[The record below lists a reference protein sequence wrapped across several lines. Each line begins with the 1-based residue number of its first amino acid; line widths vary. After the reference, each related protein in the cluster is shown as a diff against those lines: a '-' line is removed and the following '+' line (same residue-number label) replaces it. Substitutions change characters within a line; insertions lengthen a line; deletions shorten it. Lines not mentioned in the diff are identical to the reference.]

1 MKLENLFWGVF
12 VIFGIFFAFM
22 GTKIQEDNVKFLETA
37 KSTSAKITDIDAHHT
52 SNNTEYIVYVEF
64 TVDEQIYS
72 GNLNGEW
79 NTTMSVGKDVT
90 IFYDPTDPNNFR
102 GPSTN
107 FVGYIFM
114 GFGAVAALAGAIP
127 IIRSFKRE
135 I

>member
-1 MKLENLFWGVF
+1 M
-12 VIFGIFFAFM
+12 
-22 GTKIQEDNVKFLETA
+22 
-37 KSTSAKITDIDAHHT
+37 HHT
-52 SNNTEYIVYVEF
+52 SNNTEHIVYVEF
-64 TVDEQIYS
+64 TVDEQLYS

-114 GFGAVAALAGAIP
+114 GFGTIAALVGAIP

>member
-22 GTKIQEDNVKFLETA
+22 GTRIQEDNVKFLETA
-37 KSTSAKITDIDAHHT
+37 KSTSAKITDIDVHHT
-52 SNNTEYIVYVEF
+52 SNNTEHIVYVEF

-90 IFYDPTDPNNFR
+90 IFYDPTDPNNFK

>member
-12 VIFGIFFAFM
+12 VLFGILFAFI
-22 GTKIQEDNVKFLETA
+22 GTKIQEENTKFLESAETTTA
-37 KSTSAKITDIDAHHT
+37 QITHFEFEHSANKTHT
-52 SNNTEYIVYVEF
+52 IVYVQF
-64 TVDEQIYS
+64 DVDGQTYS
-72 GNLNGEW
+72 GNLGGEYDA
-79 NTTMSVGKDVT
+79 TMYVGGDVT
-90 IFYDPTDPNNFR
+90 VYYNPDDPNEFS
-102 GPSTN
+102 GPSTS